1 MNSYVLT
8 SLGTGVLFGLY
19 AGLSPGPLLALV
31 ISHTLRHGVKEGVRV
46 SFAPL
51 VTDSPI
57 ILLSVL
63 ILVKLSSLDYFLAVI
78 SFLGGLFVLYLAYDS
93 LRSKSISPHLQES
106 APKSLAKGAMVNL
119 LNPHPY
125 LFWMT
130 VGAPFMIRAWRN
142 NPMAGIGFLAGFYI
156 FLVVAKMTVAIVTG
170 KSKQLLQGRLYAFIM
185 RILGIVLLFF
195 ALLLFKE
202 GLKSLGFIIRLPSF

>member
-1 MNSYVLT
+1 MDSNVLI

-51 VTDSPI
+51 VTDLPI
-57 ILLSVL
+57 ILLSVFIL
-63 ILVKLSSLDYFLAVI
+63 IKLSSTNNFLAVI
-78 SFLGGLFVLYLAYDS
+78 SFMGGLFVLYLAYEC
-93 LRSKSISPHLQES
+93 LRLNSIDPNLQES
-106 APKSLAKGAMVNL
+106 APKSLAKGAIVNFL
-119 LNPHPY
+119 SPYPY

-130 VGAPFMIRAWRN
+130 VGAPFMIKAWGK
-142 NPMAGIGFLAGFYI
+142 NPIAGVGFVTGFYM
-156 FLVVAKMTVAIVTG
+156 FLVGSKMTVAIVTG
-170 KSKQLLQGRLYAFIM
+170 KSKQLLQGRLYRFIM

-202 GLKSLGFIIRLPSF
+202 GLKSLGFIT